1 MIPHEWKKTVLRQ
14 LVKGELKNG
23 YSPNPPARF
32 EGYWVLSL
40 SALTGEQL
48 DIAKVKPAPHNKRV
62 LSSLLKRDDYLIS
75 RSNTK
80 DKVGRT
86 ARFKYDNA
94 NISYPDLMMKFKA
107 NINKVD
113 VNFLDFVLTSEGARS
128 YFQMNA
134 TGSSV
139 TMVKINKKIVENLP
153 ILLPPLFEQKKIA
166 SVISAWYNAIHCT
179 QSFLENKK
187 KQKKALMQQLLTGR
201 WRLPGFSNP
210 WSAAPLNTLFR
221 EIKRPVIWDDNKEYK
236 LLSVKR
242 RAGGVFF
249 RENIFGKEIKTKK
262 LNSVCSDELLISK
275 MQVVHGAI
283 GIVPKDFDGCFVSD
297 SYIIL
302 APKNKNKL
310 LMKFIGYY
318 FQQPHIWHLAYLN
331 SYGVH
336 IEKMTFNFDSFLKE
350 TIEIPSD
357 IAEQKAIADVLTAAD
372 AVIQQY
378 EAKLAN
384 LQAQK
389 KALMQQLLT
398 GKIRVRTDTD
408 AAQHQP
414 A

>member
-1 MIPHEWKKTVLRQ
+1 MENSKT
-14 LVKGELKNG
+14 
-23 YSPNPPARF
+23 
-32 EGYWVLSL
+32 
-40 SALTGEQL
+40 
-48 DIAKVKPAPHNKRV
+48 
-62 LSSLLKRDDYLIS
+62 
-75 RSNTK
+75 
-80 DKVGRT
+80 
-86 ARFKYDNA
+86 
-94 NISYPDLMMKFKA
+94 
-107 NINKVD
+107 
-113 VNFLDFVLTSEGARS
+113 
-128 YFQMNA
+128 
-134 TGSSV
+134 
-139 TMVKINKKIVENLP
+139 
-153 ILLPPLFEQKKIA
+153 
-166 SVISAWYNAIHCT
+166 
-179 QSFLENKK
+179 
-187 KQKKALMQQLLTGR
+187 QKKALMQQLLTGR
-201 WRLPGFSNP
+201 RRLPGFSNP

-275 MQVVHGAI
+275 MQVVHGSI
-283 GIVPKDFDGCFVSD
+283 GIVQKYFDGCFVSD

-331 SYGVH
+331 SHGVH

-372 AVIQQY
+372 TVIQQY

-398 GKIRVRTDTD
+398 GKIRVKTDTD
-408 AAQHQP
+408 AAQHQL

>member
-1 MIPHEWKKTVLRQ
+1 MSEKLPEGWKIATLEDIARVTSGGTPSRKKSSYWNGCIPWVTTGEILFNTITQTNEYITELGMLNSSAKIFPEGTLLIAMYGQGKTRGSVARLGISAATNQACAVILLSDSQDSYFHFYNFQNKYNNIRNISNTSSQ
-14 LVKGELKNG
+14 KN
-23 YSPNPPARF
+23 
-32 EGYWVLSL
+32 LSL
-40 SALTGEQL
+40 E
-48 DIAKVKPAPHNKRV
+48 
-62 LSSLLKRDDYLIS
+62 LI
-75 RSNTK
+75 K
-80 DKVGRT
+80 K
-86 ARFKYDNA
+86 
-94 NISYPDLMMKFKA
+94 
-107 NINKVD
+107 
-113 VNFLDFVLTSEGARS
+113 
-128 YFQMNA
+128 Q
-134 TGSSV
+134 
-139 TMVKINKKIVENLP
+139 KIIFPP
-153 ILLPPLFEQKKIA
+153 IFEQKKIA
-166 SVISAWYNAIHCT
+166 HILLTWDDAIHHT
-179 QSFLENKK
+179 QNFLENSKT
-187 KQKKALMQQLLTGR
+187 QKKALMQQLLTGR
-201 WRLPGFSNP
+201 RRLPGFSNP

-275 MQVVHGAI
+275 MQVVHGSI
-283 GIVPKDFDGCFVSD
+283 GIVQKYFDGCFVSD

-331 SYGVH
+331 SHGVH